1 MKIKWIDICKAY
13 DNTSYGTS
21 TVICFIK
28 GTHRGFSLC
37 LAECNP

>member
-13 DNTSYGTS
+13 DNTSCGTS

-28 GTHRGFSLC
+28 GTYIGFSLC
-37 LAECNP
+37 LVEYDP